1 MPSVI
6 TSGPVTVYM
15 STVSSSSSTWQ
26 AWNTAGT
33 TTLTWDAWN
42 QVYWTSL
49 GTTTDSSL
57 QWNYA
62 EARPAM
68 PVAETAE
75 QRARREE
82 DQERRRQELERAQ
95 ERSRELAEAARQNA
109 EQLLTALLTDE
120 QNTTWREHSYF
131 TVLGSSSGRTYRIRR
146 GIAGNVDLM
155 AEYEDAAEVT
165 YCAHPPGIP
174 AEDVCLAQL
183 FLLCTDEDAFLAVA
197 NVHRRHV
204 VRQRPEL
211 RAVA

>member
-1 MPSVI
+1 MAV
-6 TSGPVTVYM
+6 TSGPVMLYTTT
-15 STVSSSSSTWQ
+15 SNSTWQ
-26 AWNTAGT
+26 AWNTTSTA

-49 GTTTDSSL
+49 GTTTL
-57 QWNYA
+57 QWNYT
-62 EARPAM
+62 EARPA
-68 PVAETAE
+68 AETAE
-75 QRARREE
+75 QRAER
-82 DQERRRQELERAQ
+82 ERRRQEQDRV
-95 ERSRELAEAARQNA
+95 REEYREAARKMAEAARQHA
-109 EQLLTALLTDE
+109 EELLTALLTDG
-120 QNTTWREHSYF
+120 QNATWREHRYF
-131 TVLGSSSGRTYRIRR
+131 TVRGSSSGRTYRIRR
-146 GIAGNVDLM
+146 GISGNVDLM
-155 AEYEDAAEVT
+155 AEYEDTAEVT

>member
-1 MPSVI
+1 MMAGPGTLYTAAT
-6 TSGPVTVYM
+6 TSTATTS
-15 STVSSSSSTWQ
+15 STVVWDNWNQ
-26 AWNTAGT
+26 AWTVIGT
-33 TTLTWDAWN
+33 TTGSTAW
-42 QVYWTSL
+42 
-49 GTTTDSSL
+49 L
-57 QWNYA
+57 QWNTVYV
-62 EARPAM
+62 EART
-68 PVAETAE
+68 ETAE

-82 DQERRRQELERAQ
+82 DLERA
-95 ERSRELAEAARQNA
+95 REEARKLAEAARQNA

-120 QNTTWREHSYF
+120 QNATWREHSYF

-197 NVHRRHV
+197 NVHRRHT

>member
-1 MPSVI
+1 MPPVI

-15 STVSSSSSTWQ
+15 STVSSSSTWQ

-33 TTLTWDAWN
+33 TTLTWDTWN
-42 QVYWTSL
+42 QAYWTSL
-49 GTTTDSSL
+49 GTTTGGPL
-57 QWNYA
+57 QWNYT
-62 EARPAM
+62 EARPT
-68 PVAETAE
+68 AETPEQQAE
-75 QRARREE
+75 RGRERE
-82 DQERRRQELERAQ
+82 DWERRRRELEQAR
-95 ERSRELAEAARQNA
+95 EAAQRRA
-109 EQLLTALLTDE
+109 EELLTALLTDE
-120 QNTTWREHSYF
+120 QDATWREHSYF
-131 TVLGSSSGRTYRIRR
+131 TVRGSSSGRTYRIRR